1 MLLDQHAHFSCRPV
15 GQFYSN
21 LPFSG
26 EQGLVTFDQTV
37 VVHLIFSE
45 PVSGLSTSSFT
56 LSGPM
61 FMSNPVSGVRLL
73 RGTNTYYHMAVTLP
87 GDYYGPVT
95 INLQVQLCQVLLQAS
110 R

>member
-1 MLLDQHAHFSCRPV
+1 
-15 GQFYSN
+15 
-21 LPFSG
+21 
-26 EQGLVTFDQTV
+26 
-37 VVHLIFSE
+37 
-45 PVSGLSTSSFT
+45 
-56 LSGPM
+56 M